1 MSYEVF
7 VHPQVIKFLKKLP
20 KHDVKRIREKISELT
35 EPRFVRS
42 IKIKGK
48 EDVFRVRV
56 GDYRILYKIDDSKKI
71 VIVFKV
77 DKRERVYDRL

>member
-1 MSYEVF
+1 M
-7 VHPQVIKFLKKLP
+7 
-20 KHDVKRIREKISELT
+20 KRIREKISELT
-35 EPRFVRS
+35 EPRSVRS
-42 IKIKGK
+42 IKIEGK
-48 EDVFRVRV
+48 KDVFRVRV